1 VLTGEGA
8 FDATSLLGKVV
19 GSVLGDAATA
29 GVPVLVVAG
38 TVTAEAAGAA
48 TAAGARVISL
58 VERYGRERALGDTA
72 RCIEEAAAEGLAA
85 LGAP

>member
-1 VLTGEGA
+1 
-8 FDATSLLGKVV
+8 
-19 GSVLGDAATA
+19 
-29 GVPVLVVAG
+29 VLVVAG